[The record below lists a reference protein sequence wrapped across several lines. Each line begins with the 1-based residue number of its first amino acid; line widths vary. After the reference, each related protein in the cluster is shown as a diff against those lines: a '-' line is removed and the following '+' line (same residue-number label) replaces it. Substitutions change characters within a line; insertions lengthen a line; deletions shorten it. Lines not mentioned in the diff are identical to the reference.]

1 MDYKFMMFYPIYRNI
16 LLSLPKDLPIIEF
29 EDVPRLK
36 EYLKSVQTPN
46 YSIDALFDNVELSRE
61 YAYVEFDSYMEGL
74 VNEKFNWNY

>member
-16 LLSLPKDLPIIEF
+16 LLNLPKDLPIIEF

-46 YSIDALFDNVELSRE
+46 YSIDALFDGVELSRKYE
-61 YAYVEFDSYMEGL
+61 YVEFDSYMEGL
-74 VNEKFNWNY
+74 E